1 MLIVV
6 FLLILTSD
14 GFAFIL
20 LLGDI
25 MNKIILVDGN
35 NLLFRSFYATAYQGV
50 IMKNSK
56 GFPTNALYG
65 FINMMNKIIQEE
77 NPSYIMVAFDKGKTF
92 RHDKYNQYKA
102 GRSEMPDE
110 LRVQFPK
117 AKEILES
124 MGIKY
129 FEIDNYEADDIIGT
143 ISLEV
148 EKSNDFFATIVSS
161 DKDLLQLIGDR
172 VDVKLLKQTGY
183 IMMTKDEFIKTYQV
197 PPIRMIDLKALM
209 GDSSD
214 HIPGVKGIGEKTA
227 ITLLSKYQS
236 LDNLY
241 EHINEVTGKTREKLE
256 NDKEN
261 AYMSYDLAT
270 IYREVPIDFSLE
282 DCIYTKQNSKKF
294 TELLQE
300 FEFHSLLKKYHLD
313 DVEHVTEKNSML
325 SILPIEKLSSNTFSF
340 YVETKGSV
348 YSKSEVLGVGIYDGI
363 SGYFLSK
370 NELEKNKEL
379 FSDSK
384 YKYTYD
390 LKKDIVVL
398 NSLGISISNVT
409 FDTMIAAYLLDYVV
423 KDDISFVA
431 QAFDVSLP
439 LYEELYGTEK
449 RPKEITEEKLK
460 EVCCQ
465 KAKFIYDTRNQL
477 LEDLQKNNEL
487 ELFQKIEMPLSRVL
501 ADMELTGIK
510 VDVSYLDKIA
520 LDLKSQME
528 VVEKEI
534 YELAGVTF
542 NIMSPVQLSKI
553 LFETLEI
560 PYPKRVKDGKYST
573 SKDILDK
580 IHFVHPIVDKI
591 LEYRTLAKLYTNYA
605 VGLKAEVR
613 EDGRIHTIFTQT
625 LTRTGRLS
633 SISPNLQNIPARA
646 EYSKL
651 IRKAFIPD
659 NNSKLLSSDY
669 SQVELRI
676 FAHMSKAENLIQA
689 FKENQDIHTKTASDI
704 FQVSMDEVTKD
715 MRRTAKAV
723 NFGILYGISS
733 FGLSEDLG
741 VDIAT
746 AKKFIDN
753 YLETYPGISEYMEDE
768 KKKAYEL
775 GYVTTLM
782 NRRRVIEELKNKNY
796 MIRSSGERM
805 ALNTPIQGTAA
816 DILKKAMVEIYD
828 EFNKRGLKSK
838 MLIQV
843 HDELV
848 FNVLDDEL
856 EEVSSIVRNI
866 MENTIQL
873 SVPLKVDIEYGDNWY
888 EAK

>member
-1 MLIVV
+1 
-6 FLLILTSD
+6 
-14 GFAFIL
+14 
-20 LLGDI
+20 

-77 NPSYIMVAFDKGKTF
+77 KPSYIMVAFDKGKTF
-92 RHDKYNQYKA
+92 RHDKYDEYKA

-110 LRVQFPK
+110 LRLQFPK
-117 AKEILES
+117 AKEILDAQ
-124 MGIKY
+124 GIKH

-143 ISLEV
+143 LSLEV
-148 EKSNDFFATIVSS
+148 EHRDDFVATIVSS
-161 DKDLLQLIGDR
+161 DKDLLQLISDK
-172 VDVKLLKQTGY
+172 VDVKLLKQSGH

-227 ITLLSKYQS
+227 INLLSKFQS

-241 EHINEVTGKTREKLE
+241 LHIDEVSGKTREKLE
-256 NDKEN
+256 NDKKN

-270 IYREVPIDFSLE
+270 ICREVPLDFTIE
-282 DCIYTKQNSKKF
+282 DCKYTGENSEKF

-300 FEFHSLLKKYHLD
+300 FEFHSLLKKYHL
-313 DVEHVTEKNSML
+313 TEDAAMSVKKDEGI
-325 SILPIEKLSSNTFSF
+325 SILPVEKLTSNTFSF
-340 YVETKGSV
+340 YVETRGAV
-348 YSKSEVLGVGIYDGI
+348 YSKSEVLGVGIYDGV
-363 SGYFLSK
+363 SGYYLSK
-370 NELEKNKEL
+370 EELEEHRNL
-379 FSDSK
+379 FSNSSF
-384 YKYTYD
+384 KYTYD
-390 LKKDIVVL
+390 LKKNIVVL
-398 NSLGISISNVT
+398 HSLGIQISNVT
-409 FDTMIAAYLLDYVV
+409 FDTMIATYLLDYVV
-423 KDDISFVA
+423 KDDISYVA

-439 LYEELYGTEK
+439 LYDDLFGSEK
-449 RPKEITEEKLK
+449 RPKEVSPEVLRD
-460 EVCCQ
+460 VCCR

-477 LEDLQKNNEL
+477 LEELGKNNEL
-487 ELFQKIEMPLSRVL
+487 DLFQRIEMPLSRVL
-501 ADMELTGIK
+501 ADMELIGIL
-510 VDVSYLDKIA
+510 VDVPYLEKIEA
-520 LDLKSQME
+520 DLKSQMDALE
-528 VVEKEI
+528 QEI
-534 YELAGVTF
+534 YELAGTTF
-542 NIMSPVQLSKI
+542 NIMSPAQLSKI
-553 LFETLEI
+553 LFEKLEI
-560 PYPKRVKDGKYST
+560 PYPKKVKDGKYST

-580 IHFVHPIVDKI
+580 IRFVHPIVDKI
-591 LEYRTLAKLYTNYA
+591 LDYRTVSKLYTNYA

-633 SISPNLQNIPARA
+633 SISPNLQNIPASA

-651 IRKAFIPD
+651 IRTAFIPD
-659 NNSKLLSSDY
+659 SHSKLLSSDY

-676 FAHMSKAENLIQA
+676 FAHMSKADNLIQA
-689 FKENQDIHTKTASDI
+689 FKDGKDIHTKTASDI
-704 FQVSMDEVTKD
+704 FHVPMEEVTKD

-741 VDIAT
+741 VDIVT

-753 YLETYPGISEYMEDE
+753 YLKTYPGISECMEEE

-856 EEVSSIVRNI
+856 EEVSSIVRDI
-866 MENTIQL
+866 MEHTIEL
-873 SVPLKVDIEYGDNWY
+873 SVPLKVDIEYGNNWY

>member
-1 MLIVV
+1 
-6 FLLILTSD
+6 
-14 GFAFIL
+14 
-20 LLGDI
+20 

-35 NLLFRSFYATAYQGV
+35 NLLFRSFFATAYQGV

-92 RHDKYNQYKA
+92 RHDKYEEYKA

-110 LRVQFPK
+110 LRLQFPK
-117 AKEILES
+117 AKEILDA
-124 MGIKY
+124 MGIKH

-143 ISLEV
+143 LSLEV
-148 EKSNDFFATIVSS
+148 EHRDDFVATIVSS
-161 DKDLLQLIGDR
+161 DKDLLQLISDK
-172 VDVKLLKQTGY
+172 VDVKLLKQSGH
-183 IMMTKDEFIKTYQV
+183 IMMTKSEFMKTYQV

-227 ITLLSKYQS
+227 INLLSKFQS

-241 EHINEVTGKTREKLE
+241 LHIDEVSGKTKEKLE
-256 NDKEN
+256 NDKSS

-270 IYREVPIDFSLE
+270 IYREVPLDFTIE
-282 DCIYTKQNSKKF
+282 DCKYTGENSVRF

-300 FEFHSLLKKYHLD
+300 FEFHSLLKKYHLTE
-313 DVEHVTEKNSML
+313 DVATTVKKEEVI
-325 SILPIEKLSSNTFSF
+325 SILPIEKLTSNTFSF
-340 YVETKGSV
+340 YVETRGSV

-363 SGYFLSK
+363 SGYFLSRE
-370 NELEKNKEL
+370 ELEEHRDL
-379 FSDSK
+379 FSNSSF
-384 YKYTYD
+384 KYTYD
-390 LKKDIVVL
+390 LKKNIVVL
-398 NSLGISISNVT
+398 NSLGIQISNVT
-409 FDTMIAAYLLDYVV
+409 FDTMIATYLLDYVV
-423 KDDISFVA
+423 KDDISYVA

-439 LYEELYGTEK
+439 LYDDLFGTEK
-449 RPKEITEEKLK
+449 RPKEVSSDVLK
-460 EVCCQ
+460 DVCCR

-477 LEDLQKNNEL
+477 LEDLGKNNEL
-487 ELFQKIEMPLSRVL
+487 DLFQKIEMPLSRVL
-501 ADMELTGIK
+501 ADMELTGIL
-510 VDVSYLDKIA
+510 VDVPYLEKIEA
-520 LDLKSQME
+520 DLKSQMDVLE
-528 VVEKEI
+528 QEI
-534 YELAGVTF
+534 YELAGITF
-542 NIMSPVQLSKI
+542 NIMSPAQLAKV
-553 LFETLEI
+553 LFENLEI
-560 PYPKRVKDGKYST
+560 PYPKKVKDGKYST

-580 IHFVHPIVDKI
+580 IRFVHPIVDKI
-591 LEYRTLAKLYTNYA
+591 LDYRTVSKLYTNYA
-605 VGLKAEVR
+605 VGLKSEVR

-633 SISPNLQNIPARA
+633 SISPNLQNIPASL

-651 IRKAFIPD
+651 IRTAFIP
-659 NNSKLLSSDY
+659 NPHSKILSSDY

-676 FAHMSKAENLIQA
+676 FAHMSKADNLIQA
-689 FKENQDIHTKTASDI
+689 FKDGKDIHTKTASDI
-704 FQVSMDEVTKD
+704 FHVPMDEVTKD

-753 YLETYPGISEYMEDE
+753 YLETYPGISEYMEEE

-796 MIRSSGERM
+796 MIRSSGERI

-856 EEVSSIVRNI
+856 EEVSSIVRDI
-866 MENTIQL
+866 MENTIKL

>member
-1 MLIVV
+1 
-6 FLLILTSD
+6 
-14 GFAFIL
+14 
-20 LLGDI
+20 

-77 NPSYIMVAFDKGKTF
+77 KPSYIMVAFDKGKTF
-92 RHDKYNQYKA
+92 RHDKYDEYKA

-110 LRVQFPK
+110 LRLQFPK
-117 AKEILES
+117 AKEILDAQ
-124 MGIKY
+124 GIKH

-143 ISLEV
+143 LSLEV
-148 EKSNDFFATIVSS
+148 EHRDDFVATIVSS
-161 DKDLLQLIGDR
+161 DKDLLQLISDK
-172 VDVKLLKQTGY
+172 VDVKLLKQSGH

-227 ITLLSKYQS
+227 INLLSKFQS

-241 EHINEVTGKTREKLE
+241 LHIDEVSGKTREKLE
-256 NDKEN
+256 NDKKN

-270 IYREVPIDFSLE
+270 IYREVPLDFTIE
-282 DCIYTKQNSKKF
+282 DCKYTGENSEKF

-300 FEFHSLLKKYHLD
+300 FEFHSLLKKYHL
-313 DVEHVTEKNSML
+313 TEDAATSVKKDEGI
-325 SILPIEKLSSNTFSF
+325 SILPVEKLTSNTFSF
-340 YVETKGSV
+340 YVETRGAV
-348 YSKSEVLGVGIYDGI
+348 YSKSEVLGVGIYDGV
-363 SGYFLSK
+363 SGYYLSK
-370 NELEKNKEL
+370 EELEEHRNL
-379 FSDSK
+379 FSNSSF
-384 YKYTYD
+384 KYTYD
-390 LKKDIVVL
+390 LKKNIVVL
-398 NSLGISISNVT
+398 HSLGIQISNVT
-409 FDTMIAAYLLDYVV
+409 FDTMIATYLLDYVV
-423 KDDISFVA
+423 KDDISYVA

-439 LYEELYGTEK
+439 LYDDLFGSEK
-449 RPKEITEEKLK
+449 RPKEVSPEVLRD
-460 EVCCQ
+460 VCCR

-477 LEDLQKNNEL
+477 LEELGKNNEL
-487 ELFQKIEMPLSRVL
+487 DLFQRIEMPLSRVL
-501 ADMELTGIK
+501 ADMELTGIL
-510 VDVSYLDKIA
+510 VDVPYLEKIEA
-520 LDLKSQME
+520 DLKSQMDALE
-528 VVEKEI
+528 QEI
-534 YELAGVTF
+534 YELAGTTF
-542 NIMSPVQLSKI
+542 NIMSPAQLSKI
-553 LFETLEI
+553 LFEKLEI
-560 PYPKRVKDGKYST
+560 PYPKKVKDGKYST

-580 IHFVHPIVDKI
+580 IRFVHPIVDKI
-591 LEYRTLAKLYTNYA
+591 LDYRTVSKLYTNYA

-633 SISPNLQNIPARA
+633 SISPNLQNIPASA

-651 IRKAFIPD
+651 IRTAFIPD
-659 NNSKLLSSDY
+659 SHSKLLSSDY

-676 FAHMSKAENLIQA
+676 FAHMSKADNLIQA
-689 FKENQDIHTKTASDI
+689 FKDGKDIHTKTASDI
-704 FQVSMDEVTKD
+704 FHVPMEEVTKD

-741 VDIAT
+741 VDIVT

-753 YLETYPGISEYMEDE
+753 YLKTYPGISEYMEEE

-856 EEVSSIVRNI
+856 EEVSSIVRDI
-866 MENTIQL
+866 MEHTIEL
-873 SVPLKVDIEYGDNWY
+873 SVPLKVDIEYGNNWY

>member
-1 MLIVV
+1 
-6 FLLILTSD
+6 
-14 GFAFIL
+14 
-20 LLGDI
+20 

-77 NPSYIMVAFDKGKTF
+77 KPSYIMVAFDKGKTF
-92 RHDKYNQYKA
+92 RHDKYDEYKA

-110 LRVQFPK
+110 LRLQFPK
-117 AKEILES
+117 AKEILDAQ
-124 MGIKY
+124 GIKH

-143 ISLEV
+143 LSLEV
-148 EKSNDFFATIVSS
+148 EHRDDFVATIVSS
-161 DKDLLQLIGDR
+161 DKDLLQLISDK
-172 VDVKLLKQTGY
+172 VDVKLLKQSGH

-227 ITLLSKYQS
+227 INLLSKFQS

-241 EHINEVTGKTREKLE
+241 LHIDEVSGKTREKLE
-256 NDKEN
+256 NDKKN

-270 IYREVPIDFSLE
+270 IYREVPLDFTIE
-282 DCIYTKQNSKKF
+282 DCKYTGENSEKF

-300 FEFHSLLKKYHLD
+300 FEFHSLLKKYHLTED
-313 DVEHVTEKNSML
+313 AVTSVKKDEGI
-325 SILPIEKLSSNTFSF
+325 SILPVEKLASNTFSF
-340 YVETKGSV
+340 YVETRGTV
-348 YSKSEVLGVGIYDGI
+348 YSKSEVLGVGIYDGV
-363 SGYFLSK
+363 SGYYLSK
-370 NELEKNKEL
+370 EDLEEHRNL
-379 FSDSK
+379 FSNSSF
-384 YKYTYD
+384 KYTYD
-390 LKKDIVVL
+390 LKKNIVVL
-398 NSLGISISNVT
+398 HSLGIQISNVT
-409 FDTMIAAYLLDYVV
+409 FDTMIATYLLDYVV
-423 KDDISFVA
+423 KDDISYVA

-439 LYEELYGTEK
+439 LYDDLFGSEK
-449 RPKEITEEKLK
+449 RPKEVSPEVLRD
-460 EVCCQ
+460 VCCR

-477 LEDLQKNNEL
+477 LEELGKNNEL
-487 ELFQKIEMPLSRVL
+487 DLFQKIEMPLSRVL
-501 ADMELTGIK
+501 ADMELTGIL
-510 VDVSYLDKIA
+510 VDVPYLEKIEA
-520 LDLKSQME
+520 DLKSQMDALE
-528 VVEKEI
+528 QEI
-534 YELAGVTF
+534 YELAGTTF
-542 NIMSPVQLSKI
+542 NIMSPAQLSKI
-553 LFETLEI
+553 LFEKLEI
-560 PYPKRVKDGKYST
+560 PYPKKVKDGKYST

-580 IHFVHPIVDKI
+580 IRFVHPIVDKI
-591 LEYRTLAKLYTNYA
+591 LDYRTVSKLYTNYA

-633 SISPNLQNIPARA
+633 SISPNLQNIPASA

-651 IRKAFIPD
+651 IRTAFIPD
-659 NNSKLLSSDY
+659 SHSKLLSSDY

-676 FAHMSKAENLIQA
+676 FAHMSKADNLIQA
-689 FKENQDIHTKTASDI
+689 FKDGKDIHTKTASDI
-704 FQVSMDEVTKD
+704 FHVPMEEVTKD

-741 VDIAT
+741 VDIVT

-753 YLETYPGISEYMEDE
+753 YLKTYPGISEYMEEE

-856 EEVSSIVRNI
+856 EEVSSIVRDI
-866 MENTIQL
+866 MEHTIEL
-873 SVPLKVDIEYGDNWY
+873 SVPLKVDIEYGNNWY

>member
-1 MLIVV
+1 
-6 FLLILTSD
+6 
-14 GFAFIL
+14 
-20 LLGDI
+20 

-35 NLLFRSFYATAYQGV
+35 NLLFRSYYATAYQGV

-65 FINMMNKIIQEE
+65 FINMMHKIVEE
-77 NPSYIMVAFDKGKTF
+77 EAPSYIMVAFDKGKTF
-92 RHDKYNQYKA
+92 RHDKYEEYKA

-110 LRVQFPK
+110 LRMQFPK
-117 AKEILES
+117 AKEVLDS
-124 MGIKY
+124 LGIKH

-143 ISLEV
+143 VSAEV
-148 EKSNDFFATIVSS
+148 EKRDDFVATIISS
-161 DKDLLQLIGDR
+161 DKDLLQLVSDK
-172 VDVKLLKQTGY
+172 VVMKLLKQSGH
-183 IMMTKDEFIKTYQV
+183 IMMTKEEFFKTYQV

-209 GDSSD
+209 GDPSD

-227 ITLLSKYQS
+227 IQLLSKFET

-241 EHINEVTGKTREKLE
+241 NHLDEVKGKTREKLE
-256 NDKEN
+256 NDKKS

-270 IYREVPIDFSLE
+270 IYREVPIDFTLE
-282 DCIYTKQNSKKF
+282 DCKYTREN
-294 TELLQE
+294 TEQFIRLLQE
-300 FEFHSLLKKYHLD
+300 FEFHSLLKKYHLEE
-313 DVEHVTEKNSML
+313 DVVEERKQDEI
-325 SILPIEKLSSNTFSF
+325 SILPIDKLVSNTFSF
-340 YVETKGSV
+340 YVETRGSV
-348 YSKSEVLGVGIYDGI
+348 YSKSQVLGVGIYDGI
-363 SGYFLSK
+363 AGYFISK
-370 NELEKNKEL
+370 DELEQHKDL
-379 FSDSK
+379 FSSNAF
-384 YKYTYD
+384 KYTYD

-398 NSLGISISNVT
+398 HSFGIDINQVT

-423 KDDISFVA
+423 KDDISFLA
-431 QAFDVSLP
+431 QAFDVGLP
-439 LYEELYGTEK
+439 MYDDLFGTEK
-449 RPKEITEEKLK
+449 RPKEVSDEVLRD
-460 EVCCQ
+460 VCCR

-477 LEDLQKNNEL
+477 LEELQKNDEL
-487 ELFQKIEMPLSRVL
+487 DLFQKIEMPLSRVL
-501 ADMELTGIK
+501 ADMELTGIL
-510 VDVSYLDKIA
+510 VDVSYLEKVEEE
-520 LDLKSQME
+520 LK
-528 VVEKEI
+528 EKMDVIEQEI
-534 YELAGVTF
+534 YELAGVQF
-542 NIMSPVQLSKI
+542 NIMSPAQLSKV

-580 IHFVHPIVDKI
+580 IRFVHPVVDKI

-646 EYSKL
+646 EYSRL

-659 NNSKLLSSDY
+659 PDCKLLSSDY
-669 SQVELRI
+669 SQVELRV
-676 FAHMSKAENLIQA
+676 FAHMSGAENLIQA
-689 FKENQDIHTKTASDI
+689 FIDGKDIHAKTASDI
-704 FQVSMDEVTKD
+704 FHVPMNEVTKD

-741 VDIAT
+741 IDVST

-753 YLETYPGISEYMEDE
+753 YLETYPGISEYMEQE
-768 KKKAYEL
+768 KKKAYDL

-782 NRRRVIEELKNKNY
+782 HRRRVIDELKNKNY
-796 MIRSSGERM
+796 MVRSSGERI

-828 EFNKRGLKSK
+828 EFQKRGLKSK
-838 MLIQV
+838 MIIQV

-848 FNVLDDEL
+848 FNVLDSEL
-856 EEVSSIVRNI
+856 EEVSHIVRDI
-866 MENTIQL
+866 MEHTFEL
-873 SVPLKVDIEYGDNWY
+873 RVPLKVDIEYGNNWY

>member
-1 MLIVV
+1 
-6 FLLILTSD
+6 
-14 GFAFIL
+14 
-20 LLGDI
+20 

-77 NPSYIMVAFDKGKTF
+77 KPSYIMVAFDKGKTF
-92 RHDKYNQYKA
+92 RHDKYDEYKA

-110 LRVQFPK
+110 LRLQFPK
-117 AKEILES
+117 AKEILDAQ
-124 MGIKY
+124 GIKH

-143 ISLEV
+143 LSLEV
-148 EKSNDFFATIVSS
+148 EHRDDFVATIVSS
-161 DKDLLQLIGDR
+161 DKDLLQLISDK
-172 VDVKLLKQTGY
+172 VDVKLLKQSSH

-227 ITLLSKYQS
+227 INLLSKFQS

-241 EHINEVTGKTREKLE
+241 LHIDEVSGKTREKLE
-256 NDKEN
+256 NDKKN

-270 IYREVPIDFSLE
+270 IYREVPLDFTIE
-282 DCIYTKQNSKKF
+282 DCKYTGENSEKF

-300 FEFHSLLKKYHLD
+300 FEFHSLLKKYHLTED
-313 DVEHVTEKNSML
+313 AVTSVKKDEGI
-325 SILPIEKLSSNTFSF
+325 SILPVEKLTSNTFSF
-340 YVETKGSV
+340 YVETRGAV
-348 YSKSEVLGVGIYDGI
+348 YSKSEVLGVGIYDGV
-363 SGYFLSK
+363 SGYYLSK
-370 NELEKNKEL
+370 EELEEHRNL
-379 FSDSK
+379 FSNSSF
-384 YKYTYD
+384 KYTYD
-390 LKKDIVVL
+390 LKKNIVVL
-398 NSLGISISNVT
+398 HSLGIQISNVT
-409 FDTMIAAYLLDYVV
+409 FDTMIATYLLDYVV
-423 KDDISFVA
+423 KDDISYVA

-439 LYEELYGTEK
+439 LYDDLFGSEK
-449 RPKEITEEKLK
+449 RPKEVSPEVLRD
-460 EVCCQ
+460 VCCR

-477 LEDLQKNNEL
+477 LEELGKNNEL
-487 ELFQKIEMPLSRVL
+487 DLFQRIEMPLSRVL
-501 ADMELTGIK
+501 ADMELTGIL
-510 VDVSYLDKIA
+510 VDVPYLEKIEA
-520 LDLKSQME
+520 DLKSQMDALE
-528 VVEKEI
+528 QEI
-534 YELAGVTF
+534 YELAGTTF
-542 NIMSPVQLSKI
+542 NIMSPAQLSKI
-553 LFETLEI
+553 LFEKLEI
-560 PYPKRVKDGKYST
+560 PYPKKVKDGKYST

-580 IHFVHPIVDKI
+580 IRFVHPIVDKI
-591 LEYRTLAKLYTNYA
+591 LDYRTVSKLYTNYA

-633 SISPNLQNIPARA
+633 SISPNLQNIPASA

-651 IRKAFIPD
+651 IRTAFIPD
-659 NNSKLLSSDY
+659 SHSKLLSSDY

-676 FAHMSKAENLIQA
+676 FAHMSKADNLIQA
-689 FKENQDIHTKTASDI
+689 FKDGKDIHTKTASDI
-704 FQVSMDEVTKD
+704 FHVPMEEVTKD

-741 VDIAT
+741 VDIVT

-753 YLETYPGISEYMEDE
+753 YLKTYPGISEYMEEE

-856 EEVSSIVRNI
+856 EEVSSIVRDI
-866 MENTIQL
+866 MEHTIEL
-873 SVPLKVDIEYGDNWY
+873 SVPLKVDIEYGNNWY

>member
-1 MLIVV
+1 
-6 FLLILTSD
+6 
-14 GFAFIL
+14 
-20 LLGDI
+20 

-77 NPSYIMVAFDKGKTF
+77 KPSYIMVAFDKGKTF
-92 RHDKYNQYKA
+92 RHDKYDEYKA

-110 LRVQFPK
+110 LRLQFPK
-117 AKEILES
+117 AKEILDAQ
-124 MGIKY
+124 GIKH

-143 ISLEV
+143 LSLEV
-148 EKSNDFFATIVSS
+148 EHRDDFVATIVSS
-161 DKDLLQLIGDR
+161 DKDLLQLISDK
-172 VDVKLLKQTGY
+172 VDVKLLKQSGH

-227 ITLLSKYQS
+227 INLLSKFQS

-241 EHINEVTGKTREKLE
+241 LHIDEVSGKTREKLE
-256 NDKEN
+256 NDKKN

-270 IYREVPIDFSLE
+270 IYREVPLDFTIE
-282 DCIYTKQNSKKF
+282 DCKYTGENSEKF

-300 FEFHSLLKKYHLD
+300 FEFHSLLKKYHL
-313 DVEHVTEKNSML
+313 TEDAATSVKKDEGI
-325 SILPIEKLSSNTFSF
+325 SILPVEKLTSNTFSF
-340 YVETKGSV
+340 YVETRGAV
-348 YSKSEVLGVGIYDGI
+348 YSKSEVLGVGIYDGV
-363 SGYFLSK
+363 SGYYLSK
-370 NELEKNKEL
+370 EELEEHRNL
-379 FSDSK
+379 FSNSSF
-384 YKYTYD
+384 KYTYD
-390 LKKDIVVL
+390 LKKNIVVL
-398 NSLGISISNVT
+398 HSLGIQISNVT
-409 FDTMIAAYLLDYVV
+409 FDTMIATYLLDYVV
-423 KDDISFVA
+423 KDDISYVA

-439 LYEELYGTEK
+439 LYDDLFGSEK
-449 RPKEITEEKLK
+449 RPKEVSPEVLRD
-460 EVCCQ
+460 VCCR

-477 LEDLQKNNEL
+477 LEELGKNNEL
-487 ELFQKIEMPLSRVL
+487 DLFQRIEMPLSRVL
-501 ADMELTGIK
+501 ADMELIGIL
-510 VDVSYLDKIA
+510 VDVPYLEKIEA
-520 LDLKSQME
+520 DLKSQMDALE
-528 VVEKEI
+528 QEI
-534 YELAGVTF
+534 YELAGTTF
-542 NIMSPVQLSKI
+542 NIMSPAQLSKI
-553 LFETLEI
+553 LFEKLEI
-560 PYPKRVKDGKYST
+560 PYPKKVKDGKYST

-580 IHFVHPIVDKI
+580 IRFVHPIVDKI
-591 LEYRTLAKLYTNYA
+591 LDYRTVSKLYTNYA

-633 SISPNLQNIPARA
+633 SISPNLQNIPASA

-651 IRKAFIPD
+651 IRTAFIPD
-659 NNSKLLSSDY
+659 SHSKLLSSDY

-676 FAHMSKAENLIQA
+676 FAHMSKADNLIQA
-689 FKENQDIHTKTASDI
+689 FKDGKDIHTKTASDI
-704 FQVSMDEVTKD
+704 FHVPMEEVTKD

-741 VDIAT
+741 VDIVT

-753 YLETYPGISEYMEDE
+753 YLKTYPGISEYMEEE

-856 EEVSSIVRNI
+856 EEVSSIVRDI

-873 SVPLKVDIEYGDNWY
+873 SVPLKVDIEYGNNWY